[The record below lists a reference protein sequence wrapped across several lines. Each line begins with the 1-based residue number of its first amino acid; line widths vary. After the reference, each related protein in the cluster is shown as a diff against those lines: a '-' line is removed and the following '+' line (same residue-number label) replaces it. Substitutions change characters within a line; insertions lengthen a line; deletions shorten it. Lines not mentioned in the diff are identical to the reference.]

1 MGWTSMASAGSSTR
15 KDTIV
20 GVTAA
25 VILVAAMAGVFLY
38 ERAQFQEYPVTWEA
52 APVQSLE
59 DGRTLSEGE
68 SQTYP
73 LEATTKGMAH
83 LRAEL
88 TWTDGNGEADTFA
101 VDVESPGG
109 STVQESAASSPIE
122 AQVDVNPEPD
132 TSTVSAR
139 SADEARQ
146 QANSSVTS
154 TEGQGNW
161 TVTVT
166 LESAPGTQGTGGV
179 GGQEDGANDYSLE
192 VVVERWTPRIEGGG

>member
-1 MGWTSMASAGSSTR
+1 MASAGSPTR

-52 APVQSLE
+52 TSVQSVE
-59 DGRTLSEGE
+59 DGQTLSEGD
-68 SQTYP
+68 SAPYN
-73 LEATTKGMAH
+73 LEATTTGMAR
-83 LRAEL
+83 LRADL

-109 STVQESAASSPIE
+109 ATVQESASSSPIE
-122 AQVDVNPEPD
+122 VQVDVNPEPD
-132 TSTVSAR
+132 VSTATGR
-139 SADEARQ
+139 NPDEARQ
-146 QANSSVTS
+146 QANASVTS
-154 TEGQGNW
+154 TDGQGNW

-166 LESAPGTQGTGGV
+166 LEDAPGTEGTGGV

-192 VVVERWTPRIEGGG
+192 VAVERWMPHVETGG